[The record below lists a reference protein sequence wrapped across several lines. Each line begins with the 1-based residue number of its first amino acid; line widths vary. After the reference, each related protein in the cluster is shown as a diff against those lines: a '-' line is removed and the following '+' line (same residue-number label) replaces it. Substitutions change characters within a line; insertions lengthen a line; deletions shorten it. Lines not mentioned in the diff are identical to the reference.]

1 MNRILMT
8 FSVIALVGSCNQNT
22 VEPPVD
28 CGKSDLTFVVTTTD
42 TDCGLSNG
50 VLDIAVN
57 GGQPPYSYILDGGT
71 SQELPKFENLSAG
84 EYIIKVTDSHGC
96 SAEEMALVELKNNLS
111 VLVTTSNSD
120 CGNTNGSINVNA
132 SNGVEPYQYQI
143 DNETPQV
150 SPDFVVGPG
159 NYSITINDKN
169 GCELVLSQLVKSNT
183 SYTAEVQPIIA
194 NSCNVFGCHDGSN
207 SSLPNYNNFS
217 EVQAGASMIK
227 SRTQSGNMPK
237 TGSLSQEQI
246 DLIACWV
253 DDGAL
258 DN

>member
-1 MNRILMT
+1 MAILA
-8 FSVIALVGSCNQNT
+8 IACISGCQNNNVAPAFDCTASNLGFTLVFKN
-22 VEPPVD
+22 ED
-28 CGKSDLTFVVTTTD
+28 CS
-42 TDCGLSNG
+42 LSNG
-50 VLDIAVN
+50 IIEVIVT
-57 GGQPPYSYILDGGT
+57 GGQPPYSYMMDGGT

-96 SAEEMALVELKNNLS
+96 SAEEMALVERKNNLS
-111 VLVTTSNSD
+111 VSVTTSNSD

-132 SNGVEPYQYQI
+132 SNGVEPYLYQI

-183 SYTAEVQPIIA
+183 SYAADVQPIIA
-194 NSCNVFGCHDGSN
+194 NSCNVLGCHDGSN
-207 SSLPNYNNFS
+207 SSLPNYNNLG

-237 TGSLSQEQI
+237 TGSLTQEQI